1 MIIMETTIVMIM
13 MRAKKIGNHCKTI
26 QMEKKQ
32 TKQ

>member
-13 MRAKKIGNHCKTI
+13 MRTMKIGNDCKTI